1 MKRFIEGS
9 YAVAEIIKLCRPGV
23 IAAYPIT
30 PQTHIVEALAAMVA
44 NGELKAEFI
53 NVESEHSAASVIL
66 GASATGVRAFSATS
80 SQGLLLMLEVIFNIA
95 GMRLPLV
102 ITCANRSVS
111 APINIWNDHQDS
123 VTIRDSGFIQF
134 YAETNQEACDLHI
147 QAYRLSEDPNILLPA
162 MVCMDGYLLTH
173 AAEVV
178 DIPEEECVARFLPP
192 YKPVFKLDPDEP
204 ITMGVLAGPEHYM
217 ETRFAIHETLTKDV
231 LQLIPNVVDEFEK
244 VFGRRSGGLIEGY
257 RIEDAKEVIVA
268 KGSVVGTI
276 KEVVDEM
283 RGEGKKVG
291 VLKIITY
298 RPFPGEAVYNSL
310 KGIEGIGVLEKSIS
324 LGAGGPLYID
334 LKSVFQG
341 RKSSSK
347 ISGFIAGLGGR
358 DITKESIREVFARLS
373 GEQVDSQFID
383 LKV

>member
-310 KGIEGIGVLEKSIS
+310 KGIERIGVLEKSIS
-324 LGAGGPLYID
+324 LGSGGPLYTD

-347 ISGFIAGLGGR
+347 VSGFIAGLGGR

>member
-1 MKRFIEGS
+1 
-9 YAVAEIIKLCRPGV
+9 
-23 IAAYPIT
+23 
-30 PQTHIVEALAAMVA
+30 
-44 NGELKAEFI
+44 
-53 NVESEHSAASVIL
+53 
-66 GASATGVRAFSATS
+66 
-80 SQGLLLMLEVIFNIA
+80 
-95 GMRLPLV
+95 
-102 ITCANRSVS
+102 
-111 APINIWNDHQDS
+111 
-123 VTIRDSGFIQF
+123 
-134 YAETNQEACDLHI
+134 
-147 QAYRLSEDPNILLPA
+147 
-162 MVCMDGYLLTH
+162 
-173 AAEVV
+173 
-178 DIPEEECVARFLPP
+178 
-192 YKPVFKLDPDEP
+192 
-204 ITMGVLAGPEHYM
+204 M

-231 LQLIPNVVDEFEK
+231 LRLIPNVVDEFEK

-310 KGIEGIGVLEKSIS
+310 KGIERIGVLEKSIS
-324 LGAGGPLYID
+324 LGSGGPLYTD

-347 ISGFIAGLGGR
+347 VSGFIAGLGGR

>member
-310 KGIEGIGVLEKSIS
+310 KGIERIGVLEKSIS

>member
-231 LQLIPNVVDEFEK
+231 LRLIPNVVDEFEK

-310 KGIEGIGVLEKSIS
+310 KGIERIGVLEKSIS
-324 LGAGGPLYID
+324 LGSGGPLYTD

-347 ISGFIAGLGGR
+347 VSGFIAGLGGR